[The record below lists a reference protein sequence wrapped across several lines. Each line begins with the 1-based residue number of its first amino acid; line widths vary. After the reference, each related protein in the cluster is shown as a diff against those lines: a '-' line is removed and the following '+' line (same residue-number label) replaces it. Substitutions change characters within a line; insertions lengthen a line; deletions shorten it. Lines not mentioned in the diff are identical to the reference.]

1 MSNLLEIQSQRIHLD
16 TLLKKLAVLIKNL
29 PTSLPWTTKDGPITK
44 FFTSHEYDHDKGP
57 YYTFN
62 KSWECVFQVSDDE
75 KEKLVLRGKHGL
87 PLVLTYLLYF
97 SKIPKIT
104 QNNGLFLTCWKR
116 ADASHGRNESSV
128 LIV

>member
-29 PTSLPWTTKDGPITK
+29 PTSLPCTTKDGPITK

-87 PLVLTYLLYF
+87 PLVLTYLLHF
-97 SKIPKIT
+97 SKIPEIT
-104 QNNGLFLTCWKR
+104 QNNRLFLMAERVQSLIGTV
-116 ADASHGRNESSV
+116 ESV
-128 LIV
+128 

>member
-29 PTSLPWTTKDGPITK
+29 PTSLPCTTKDGPITK
-44 FFTSHEYDHDKGP
+44 FFTSHEYDHDEGP

-87 PLVLTYLLYF
+87 PLVLTYLLHF
-97 SKIPKIT
+97 SKIPEIT
-104 QNNGLFLTCWKR
+104 QNNGLFFMAERVQSLISTV
-116 ADASHGRNESSV
+116 ESV
-128 LIV
+128 